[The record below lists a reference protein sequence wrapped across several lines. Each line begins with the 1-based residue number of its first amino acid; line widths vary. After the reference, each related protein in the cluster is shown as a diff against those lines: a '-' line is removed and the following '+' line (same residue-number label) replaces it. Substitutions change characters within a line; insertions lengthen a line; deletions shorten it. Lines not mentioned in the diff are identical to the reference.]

1 VQLSAK
7 SLNWRNAS
15 DYAFTKDLNLAG
27 WAWEFLRRNPEY
39 RSDYA
44 ALLKSRSEIKRTTP
58 HLRKRADV
66 VEYGADVI
74 SSEEALGIKWSMERA
89 VDPDGDR
96 LPAFSSVYP
105 RELGWPE
112 VQEFYS
118 SNAPD
123 APISVSPPFLV
134 LAFDLSGDIKSQAA
148 KTLNILSN
156 RAQAQDAKRKRQRAE
171 WTVYLRLLDAGD
183 EVSTNEIA
191 THISDYQQIEND
203 VETGY
208 RRTDRVSDHKAAA
221 KRLLDDPLSIIGR
234 QKSPFPK

>member
-1 VQLSAK
+1 VPLAKK
-7 SLNWRNAS
+7 SLNWRNAG
-15 DYAFTKDLNLAG
+15 DYAFTKDLDLAG
-27 WAWEFLRRNPEY
+27 WAWEFLRRNAEY

-44 ALLKSRSEIKRTTP
+44 ALLKSRSKMRERTP
-58 HLRKRADV
+58 HLRKGVDV

-74 SSEEALGIKWSMERA
+74 SSDEALGIKWCMERA

-112 VQEFYS
+112 IQEFYS
-118 SNAPD
+118 SDATD

-134 LAFDLSGDIKSQAA
+134 VAFDLSGDIKAQVA
-148 KTLNILSN
+148 KTLSILSN
-156 RAQAQDAKRKRQRAE
+156 RAQTQDVKRMRQRAE
-171 WTVYLRLLDAGD
+171 WTIYLRLLDAGD
-183 EVSTNEIA
+183 EVSTDEIV

-221 KRLLDDPLSIIGR
+221 KRLLDDPLRMIGK
-234 QKSPFPK
+234 QKKSFPK